1 MNFLDSASGKQ
12 LPVNVA
18 FGIVAVNSERDSR
31 DDGNKAVTWRLHDAA
46 VALQRERHAQYLAGL
61 RTHDSDSSNSSSS
74 DPDDLESG
82 DRMEPKL
89 PMRLSSH
96 FDQTVWHRLGH
107 KEHIIRQAFHEAAS
121 AVLRAIQNP
130 PPPDPATADTA
141 WQQDLPLSLK
151 CSAQGNPL
159 TPANALTNSNRF
171 ATLEELRS
179 YCLERSLENKE
190 YMKRKGGKVD
200 TKDTSTTH
208 AKSSAKQQPAKKAP
222 AKKKPSS
229 TNSTQ
234 LAPVIST
241 TVTAAVEP
249 VMAQSSAAMSTAQTP
264 VATNAPIPPKF
275 TRNTPASSA
284 ASLDQRLN
292 NSRAILCVAGNI
304 VFDRLTPANPSSS
317 PAVPF
322 NVLDVPQNTKSTA
335 ASGKPGDSADSDVN
349 MGAVLI
355 EAQTLAQR
363 TISVV
368 ENALLRAKQ
377 RYQYRKDNVRFD
389 VHHDRDYLRI
399 PNPFGVGPPNAVSDS
414 EDDDGNEASAATT
427 EDVPFQ
433 PNPDSNTVTW
443 QTVCLPHFLAILA
456 TGTGHAIYHDSEWSS
471 RHGRLADVLRSLA
484 TSTFSMTDDG
494 NFGPHLIVTTEPE
507 LGRFAQEFASL
518 SDGLRLVIRNES
530 KSLRA
535 LTYSGTRSKRRRLRQ
550 YFSQASGLPEAPF
563 HILITSYKYFLEDY
577 LHFCQLPFESVI
589 LDEGVAWMATRDQNS
604 LGTIWD
610 SAIFSSNDHHIGL
623 AGTSFKK
630 WDYLVDEIP
639 DTMIKDAWIGLT
651 TRHRIVTAS
660 TFALKQR
667 STTELLAVSAMLD
680 FVAPQFSAVVKEEWD
695 RSKITASVASMNH
708 FRKLLARS
716 VVVHSPESAGQDMH
730 SLASQAIS
738 GDLLPPDHWSE
749 PLPEVPTVVS
759 DDDFVTIGKVAFSR
773 RSTLQWLGPPNQSW
787 LRYELGC
794 ADFQPILDAAKISV
808 NHGHFCEE
816 ITTASSTTA
825 SGATGQVAGTM
836 AYRFAIRCARHFGSE
851 PGLRQHLSAQH
862 APPGTW
868 LCRTCFSDCITSQA
882 RTHHERTCGQLING
896 TYQVAAHMGDPLFAN
911 VSARLIYHT

>member
-1 MNFLDSASGKQ
+1 M
-12 LPVNVA
+12 
-18 FGIVAVNSERDSR
+18 NSESAPRDNGRKS
-31 DDGNKAVTWRLHDAA
+31 VTWRLHDSA

-61 RTHDSDSSNSSSS
+61 NTHDSDSSSNSSS

-82 DRMEPKL
+82 NLMEARA

-130 PPPDPATADTA
+130 PPPEAVSADTA
-141 WQQDLPLSLK
+141 WQQDLPVSLRN
-151 CSAQGNPL
+151 SINGNPTAIANPL
-159 TPANALTNSNRF
+159 TKSNRF

-200 TKDTSTTH
+200 TKDTSTTQ
-208 AKSSAKQQPAKKAP
+208 AKPTSSAKQQQQPAKKPP
-222 AKKKPSS
+222 AKKKPSPA
-229 TNSTQ
+229 NSTP
-234 LAPVIST
+234 LAPVTST

-249 VMAQSSAAMSTAQTP
+249 VTAQSSATMTTTQTP
-264 VATNAPIPPKF
+264 VVANAPILPKF

-317 PAVPF
+317 PAVTF
-322 NVLDVPQNTKSTA
+322 NALDVPQNTKSTA
-335 ASGKPGDSADSDVN
+335 AAGKPGDSADSDVN

-377 RYQYRKDNVRFD
+377 RYRYRKDNVRFD

-399 PNPFGVGPPNAVSDS
+399 PNPFGVGPPNAVVSDS
-414 EDDDGNEASAATT
+414 EDDDGTQENEATT
-427 EDVPFQ
+427 DDVPFQ

-443 QTVCLPHFLAILA
+443 QTVCMPHFLAILA

-484 TSTFSMTDDG
+484 TSTASNDDSMMDEG

-507 LGRFAQEFASL
+507 LGRFAQEFANL

-563 HILITSYKYFLEDY
+563 HVLITSYKYFLEDY
-577 LHFCQLPFESVI
+577 LHFCQVGPLRVHN
-589 LDEGVAWMATRDQNS
+589 LCLCDCRLNLS
-604 LGTIWD
+604 LSD
-610 SAIFSSNDHHIGL
+610 SI
-623 AGTSFKK
+623 
-630 WDYLVDEIP
+630 
-639 DTMIKDAWIGLT
+639 
-651 TRHRIVTAS
+651 
-660 TFALKQR
+660 
-667 STTELLAVSAMLD
+667 
-680 FVAPQFSAVVKEEWD
+680 
-695 RSKITASVASMNH
+695 
-708 FRKLLARS
+708 
-716 VVVHSPESAGQDMH
+716 
-730 SLASQAIS
+730 
-738 GDLLPPDHWSE
+738 
-749 PLPEVPTVVS
+749 
-759 DDDFVTIGKVAFSR
+759 
-773 RSTLQWLGPPNQSW
+773 
-787 LRYELGC
+787 
-794 ADFQPILDAAKISV
+794 
-808 NHGHFCEE
+808 
-816 ITTASSTTA
+816 
-825 SGATGQVAGTM
+825 
-836 AYRFAIRCARHFGSE
+836 
-851 PGLRQHLSAQH
+851 
-862 APPGTW
+862 
-868 LCRTCFSDCITSQA
+868 
-882 RTHHERTCGQLING
+882 
-896 TYQVAAHMGDPLFAN
+896 
-911 VSARLIYHT
+911 